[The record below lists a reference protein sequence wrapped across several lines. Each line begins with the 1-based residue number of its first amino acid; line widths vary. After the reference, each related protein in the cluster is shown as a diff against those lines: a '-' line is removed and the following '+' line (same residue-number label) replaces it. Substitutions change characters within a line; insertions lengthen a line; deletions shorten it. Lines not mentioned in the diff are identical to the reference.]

1 MQSKIGGNNL
11 NLHKGKTI
19 WKSKKY
25 SVIDCVK
32 CGFCHLDPIP
42 ELKDLQKMYTHH
54 FYQSMK
60 PKYIKK
66 DESELPYWNIT
77 FDDKLYLIE
86 SKIRKK
92 KKRILDIGC
101 GPGFFLKR
109 AKERGWDVLGI
120 EPSTT
125 AASYAKSHGIPIV
138 ESLFEQYQSHTPDK
152 FDAIHS
158 KFLLEH
164 VIDPFSICK
173 SCYSLLNKGGII
185 CFEVPNDFNV
195 LQNIVIKTM
204 KKPHYWVGSPE
215 HINYFSLKSLTN
227 LLKKAGFKTFYA
239 ESTFPLELFL
249 LFGLDYVGNDRVGR
263 KIHRMRMRLETNIHS
278 SGYNKLKREL
288 YNYFAQKG
296 LGRELIVYA
305 QKNK

>member
-1 MQSKIGGNNL
+1 M
-11 NLHKGKTI
+11 NLHKGKPI

-25 SVIDCVK
+25 SVIDCIV
-32 CGFCHLDPIP
+32 CGFCHLNPIP
-42 ELKDLQKMYTHH
+42 ELKDLEKMYAHH

-66 DESELPYWNIT
+66 DESELSYWNIT
-77 FDDKLYLIE
+77 FDDKLDTIE

-92 KKRILDIGC
+92 KKKILDIGC

-109 AKERGWDVLGI
+109 AKERGWNVLGV

-125 AASYAKSHGIPIV
+125 AAHYAKSHGIPII
-138 ESLFEQYQSHTPDK
+138 ESLFEQYQSHTSDK

-164 VIDPFSICK
+164 VIDPSGTCK
-173 SCYSLLNKGGII
+173 SCYNLLNKGGIV
-185 CFEVPNDFNV
+185 CFEVPNDFNI

-204 KKPHYWVGSPE
+204 KKPYYWVASPE
-215 HINYFSLKSLTN
+215 HVNYFTPKSLMS
-227 LLKKAGFKTFYA
+227 LLRKSGFKIVYT

-249 LFGLDYVGNDRVGR
+249 LFGLDYVGNDKVGQ
-263 KIHRMRMRLETNIHS
+263 KIHGMRMKLETAIRS
-278 SGYNKLKREL
+278 SGYNELKREL
-288 YNYFAQKG
+288 YNYLAHKG
-296 LGRELIVYA
+296 LGREFIVYA